1 MEKETEKSVSFHDM
15 QNTEIGQ
22 IDEELITPTIESLSV
37 SEKLSQ
43 RSSLF
48 TLITTHA
55 EDDF

>member
-37 SEKLSQ
+37 SEKLSA
-43 RSSLF
+43 RSSLY

-55 EDDF
+55 ETDF